1 MALLEVR
8 SFAETILELPSAE
21 EGLERWNHVLEPE
34 FHQARYVN
42 ACLEASQAPLA
53 FRLDDLDRLERLPSR
68 GMQPS
73 YADDDTD
80 PDSLSFH
87 GMIDAAGKEVD
98 GDDGKRNI
106 CALKSVSVRWGY
118 VDYSVARSVT
128 PEFAA
133 SRGKRAAVQRND
145 LLINSTGDGTIGRVA
160 VYDEDFPAVVDGHVT
175 IVRFKDPDLAWF
187 TAAYLLT
194 QQGQDQIY
202 RYINGSSGQVE
213 IYPQDIARIWVPLLE
228 GDEFE
233 GVVQAF
239 REAAR
244 KHRAFYKEMRAA
256 LNLLEP
262 AVAAAEAST
271 G

>member
-1 MALLEVR
+1 MALLETRPV
-8 SFAETILELPSAE
+8 FETILELPAAD

-42 ACLEASQAPLA
+42 ACRDASKAPFA
-53 FRLDDLDRLERLPSR
+53 FRLNDLELLERLPSR
-68 GMQPS
+68 GVQPS
-73 YADDDTD
+73 YADDETD
-80 PDSLSFH
+80 PDSLAFH
-87 GMIDAAGKEVD
+87 GMIDSAGAELD
-98 GDDGKRNI
+98 CDDGKRNV
-106 CALKSVSVRWGY
+106 CALKSISVRWGY
-118 VDYSVARSVT
+118 VDFSVARSVS
-128 PEFAA
+128 PDFL
-133 SRGKRAAVQRND
+133 SGKGKRASVKRND

-175 IVRFKDPDLAWF
+175 IVRFRDPSLAWF

-213 IYPQDIARIWVPLLE
+213 IYPQDIARIWVPLLK
-228 GDEFE
+228 GDEYQA
-233 GVVQAF
+233 VVKAF
-239 REAAR
+239 QGAAR

-262 AVAAAEAST
+262 AVAIEEGS
-271 G
+271 GP